1 MVHDKINLQ
10 NSVDIA
16 AYYGAMKQAE
26 MLNAIAHI
34 NYQIRQSWKLLAWRY
49 HVLGS
54 MGLTHIPTSVNWR
67 NPVDSLDTDHPLPA
81 MNRRPWP
88 APEGPYFFCVGHK
101 YWGGLI
107 GAGFDRVD
115 SDF

>member
-34 NYQIRQSWKLLAWRY
+34 NYQIRQSWKLLTWRY
-49 HVLGS
+49 RVLGS
-54 MGLTHIPTSVNWR
+54 MGLTHIPHPSANWR
-67 NPVDSLDTDHPLPA
+67 NPIYTSDTDHPLPA
-81 MNRRPWP
+81 
-88 APEGPYFFCVGHK
+88 
-101 YWGGLI
+101 
-107 GAGFDRVD
+107 FDRNPATPPAGPLLFLCG
-115 SDF
+115 SLALARSYKKTWFLSGR